1 MLIILSKSP
10 FLGDYA
16 SILDIALKAVQKGEK
31 VGVLHIHDSCIALTS
46 DEYSKKLVDAGL
58 NVYALKADCEARG
71 LLKKIK
77 KGVKIVDYKGWV
89 KLVMDEYDRIVSWT

>member
-10 FLGDYA
+10 FVGNYD
-16 SILDIALKAVQKGEK
+16 SILDIAFEAVRKGEK
-31 VGVLHIHDSCIALTS
+31 VGVLHIHDSCIALTL

-58 NVYALKADCEARG
+58 SVYALKADCEARG

-77 KGVKIVDYKGWV
+77 KGVRMVDYKGWV
-89 KLVMDEYDRIVSWT
+89 KLVMEEYDRIVSWT

>member
-10 FLGDYA
+10 FVGNYD
-16 SILDIALKAVQKGEK
+16 SILDMASEAVRKGEK
-31 VGVLHIHDSCIALTS
+31 VGVLHIHDSCIALTL
-46 DEYSKKLVDAGL
+46 DKYFKKLVDAGL

-71 LLKKIK
+71 LLKKVK

>member
-1 MLIILSKSP
+1 MLIILSESP
-10 FLGDYA
+10 FVGDHA
-16 SILDIALKAVQKGEK
+16 SILDMALRAAQKGEK
-31 VGVLHIHDSCIALTS
+31 VGVLHIHDSCTALTS
-46 DEYSKKLVDAGL
+46 EEYSKKLVDAGL

-77 KGVKIVDYKGWV
+77 KRVKIVDYQDWV

>member
-1 MLIILSKSP
+1 MLIILSKSL
-10 FLGDYA
+10 FVGDYA
-16 SILDIALKAVQKGEK
+16 SILAIAFRAVQKGEK

-46 DEYSKKLVDAGL
+46 DEYSKKFVDAGL

-77 KGVKIVDYKGWV
+77 KEVKIVDYTGWV
-89 KLVMDEYDRIVSWT
+89 KLVMNEYDRIVSWT

>member
-10 FLGDYA
+10 FVSDYA
-16 SILDIALKAVQKGEK
+16 SILDIALKAVKKGEK
-31 VGVLHIHDSCIALTS
+31 VGVLHIHNSCIALTS
-46 DEYSKKLVDAGL
+46 DKYSRKLVDAGI

-77 KGVKIVDYKGWV
+77 RGVKIVDYKDWV
-89 KLVMDEYDRIVSWT
+89 NLVMDEYDRIVSWT